1 MLPYYDKRLKL
12 TKPVKIIFVEDEK
25 NATNPLGRTAFYAPE
40 TMTITLYTTNRF
52 IKDILRSLGHELIH
66 HKQHCID
73 EFTGMATPAGY
84 AQKNKKLRKK
94 EEEAYLFGNMLFR
107 DWEDKYKSKHKKEL

>member
-1 MLPYYDKRLKL
+1 MLPYYDERLKL
-12 TKPVKIIFVEDEK
+12 SKPVKIVFVDDEE
-25 NATNPLGRTAFYAPE
+25 NANNPLGRTAFYAPE
-40 TMTITLYTTNRF
+40 KMTITIFTTGRF
-52 IKDILRSLGHELIH
+52 IKDIFRSLGHELIH

-73 EFTGMATPAGY
+73 EFQGLNTPEGY
-84 AQKNKKLRKK
+84 AQKDKKLRKK